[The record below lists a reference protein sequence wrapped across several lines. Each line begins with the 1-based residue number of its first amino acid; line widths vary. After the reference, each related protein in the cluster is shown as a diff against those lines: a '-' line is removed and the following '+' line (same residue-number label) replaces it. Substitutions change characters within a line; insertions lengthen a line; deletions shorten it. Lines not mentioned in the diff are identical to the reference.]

1 MSPEPSEVDLIERTL
16 DALAETTGI
25 RGRIRRLGSRGDG
38 PDAIIEFSQR
48 LFAVEAK
55 RTVDRSATLSAAANE
70 LQHLVSASNVDG
82 GVLVSEYLST
92 VMIERCRLM
101 GLNAVDASGNA
112 FLRFDDTLVLVS
124 GRRPKDRKSAQRLG
138 WSSAGVR
145 VGLLVLSTPDFAER
159 TYREISAAAGVALG
173 SVGPA
178 LEWFERRG
186 FLSDERRRV
195 RRHAE
200 LLSEWSVAY
209 ETRVRPRLASQ
220 RFASSGPLP
229 RSWWNAEDVTP
240 GCWSGETGAALAL
253 GDFRPE
259 LFTIYVNREDRTA
272 LVRRL
277 ARTHRLRADPA
288 GHIEIV
294 DQFWNFEHP
303 DRRDVAPWP
312 LVYADLLRAGD
323 PRTLELADRLRQEHL
338 ANRT

>member
-1 MSPEPSEVDLIERTL
+1 MSSGTSEVDLIERAL
-16 DALAETTGI
+16 DALAESSGI
-25 RGRIRRLGSRGDG
+25 RGRIQRLGGSGEE
-38 PDAIIEFSQR
+38 PDAIVEFGQH

-55 RTVDRSATLSAAANE
+55 RTVDRSATLSAAANR
-70 LQHLVSASNVDG
+70 LRHYVSASNVDG

-92 VMIERCRLM
+92 VMIERCRSM

-112 FLRFDDTLVLVS
+112 FLRFDDTLILVS
-124 GRRPKDRKSAQRLG
+124 GRRPKDPPSAQRLG
-138 WSSAGVR
+138 WASAAVR
-145 VGLLVLSTPDFAER
+145 VGLLVLSTPDFAEH
-159 TYREISAAAGVALG
+159 TYREIGAAAGVALG

-195 RRHAE
+195 RRHPE

-220 RFASSGPLP
+220 RFASTESLP
-229 RSWWNAEDVTP
+229 RSWWNTEDVTP

-277 ARTHRLRADPA
+277 ARTHRLRSDPTGA
-288 GHIEIV
+288 VEIV
-294 DQFWNFEHP
+294 DRFWNFEHQ
-303 DRRDVAPWP
+303 DRSDVAPWP

-323 PRTLELADRLRQEHL
+323 PRTVELADRLREEHL